1 MAGHIAGQDEVLEF
15 WLNEIGPAGWYVAV
29 PEVDGKIAQRFM
41 ATWHAAHDGGL
52 SDWADTPEGAL
63 ALLIVTDQFSRNM
76 FRGDGK
82 SFATDALARDVARGA
97 IARSFDLETPE
108 PQRVFFYM
116 PFEHSEALADQDTS
130 VALMTARL
138 SGEEG
143 AEFAH
148 HARVH
153 REIIRRFGRFPYRNA
168 ALGRDTTAAEEAF
181 LKAGGYGAMVR
192 EMAG

>member
-1 MAGHIAGQDEVLEF
+1 MTGRVAGQDEVLEF
-15 WLNEIGPAGWYVAV
+15 WLNEVGPAGWYVAV
-29 PEVDGKIAQRFM
+29 PEVDGKIAQRFI
-41 ATWHAAHDGGL
+41 ATWHAAHDGEL

-97 IARSFDLETPE
+97 IARGFDLKTPE

-116 PFEHSEALADQDTS
+116 PFEHSEALADQDSS
-130 VALMTARL
+130 VALMSARL
-138 SGEEG
+138 SGDEG